1 MLCCTRFFGV
11 TSHLL
16 NEYWTLYFAFVRIT
30 NFKTKAIM
38 VPIELCWAFKKR
50 SAVKA
55 MLLLLFQNYKV
66 QEYAGC
72 SHPNVHIKYDLTD
85 IHYKPLVHKSIQTV
99 LWIQKIREQRMTLKK
114 NSLQTNQMF
123 VKKQAAYLSINIDQI
138 QFLTF
143 IFADGRAAQ
152 MSTKDTY
159 SYSEC
164 QTRQLCPS
172 YYRNSTVVAAQGI
185 NHRNHHKCL
194 IITFQR

>member
-1 MLCCTRFFGV
+1 
-11 TSHLL
+11 
-16 NEYWTLYFAFVRIT
+16 
-30 NFKTKAIM
+30 M

-114 NSLQTNQMF
+114 KLTTNKSDVCQKTSCVF
-123 VKKQAAYLSINIDQI
+123 VYKY
-138 QFLTF
+138 
-143 IFADGRAAQ
+143 
-152 MSTKDTY
+152 
-159 SYSEC
+159 
-164 QTRQLCPS
+164 
-172 YYRNSTVVAAQGI
+172 
-185 NHRNHHKCL
+185 
-194 IITFQR
+194 